1 MSHLRLPIALV
12 CLVLRASAQLASPS
26 EQGVAMGHIH
36 LNQNDPAAAM
46 AFFTDMIRAQ
56 PYTHASLKGVSVP
69 GAIIL
74 FTKAM
79 PSGPSVGTSVNHI
92 GFLVSDMAPYLTRF
106 EKTNYK
112 TSRPTAQGV
121 QLMIDG
127 PDGVRVELTEDR
139 SMKDPIRF
147 HHIHFNTPDPK
158 KMQDWYNAHF
168 GATPSRRAR
177 WDSGEVPG
185 ANLTYNPAESAE
197 PTKGRA
203 IDHIGFEIKGLEA
216 FCKKLSENGI
226 KLDTPYRQISQINL
240 ALAFLTDPWGTRI
253 ELTEGLGAN
262 DSAK

>member
-1 MSHLRLPIALV
+1 MSRLFLPIALT
-12 CLVLRASAQLASPS
+12 CLVLRASAQLAPPN

-36 LNQNDPAAAM
+36 LNESDPAAATT
-46 AFFTDMIRAQ
+46 FFIEIGAQ

-69 GAIIL
+69 GAVIL
-74 FTKAM
+74 FTKAA

-92 GFLVSDMAPYLTRF
+92 GFTVPDLGPYVSRF
-106 EKTNYK
+106 EKTSYK
-112 TSRPTAQGV
+112 TSRPTAGGV

-127 PDGVRVELTEDR
+127 PDGVRIELTEDR

-147 HHIHFNTPDPK
+147 HHVHFYTPDPK
-158 KMQDWYNAHF
+158 KMQEWYKTNF
-168 GATPSRRAR
+168 GATPSTRAH

-185 ANLTYNPAESAE
+185 TSLTYNPAERAE

-203 IDHIGFEIKGLEA
+203 IDHIGFEVKGLEA
-216 FCKKLSENGI
+216 FCKKLTDSGI
-226 KLDTPYRQISQINL
+226 KLDTPYRQIQQINL